1 MRITQRILSSTLGV
15 LFLVTGWLKGVDPYG
30 TSLKLK
36 EYFQW
41 LGWNDLQQVSME
53 LAVILCAAEIAMG
66 FFLWFGIYRRITAWA
81 VLGFMLVF
89 TLLTGY
95 LAFSFNS
102 GIQEC
107 GCFGQAFTM
116 SNEATFAKNIV
127 LLLLSAG
134 YLWMLLKT
142 VPQQNKKE
150 KWLGIYGIAFA
161 MAIPLYSAIYLPP
174 FDFLSYNRGVDL
186 KAHQEFAVF
195 TPSYTQVKDSLLKNS
210 EKPLLA
216 VIAQRELTSQENLK
230 LQALKAMQQKGE
242 IRVCVLASASQ
253 SCYKGIDTYYV
264 DLVTLKSLVRAETG
278 LVAIYNGRIEGKWKL
293 NRFPIK
299 EGYENSLPKNLKVQ
313 QKYITELYWGIVA
326 LGLILGGVLGFLCRK
341 KKTA

>member
-1 MRITQRILSSTLGV
+1 MRKTQNMLSSTLGI

-41 LGWNDLQQVSME
+41 LGWNDLQQMSME
-53 LAVILCAAEIAMG
+53 LAVLLCAAEIAMG
-66 FFLWFGIYRRITAWA
+66 FFLLFGIYRRITACV

-95 LAFSFNS
+95 LAFSFDS

-107 GCFGQAFTM
+107 GCFGDAYTM
-116 SNEATFAKNIV
+116 TNKATFAKNGI
-127 LLLLSAG
+127 LLLLSVG
-134 YLWMLLKT
+134 YLWILLKT

-150 KWLGIYGIAFA
+150 GWQGIYGIAFA
-161 MAIPLYSAIYLPP
+161 MAIPLYSALCLPP

-186 KAHQEFAVF
+186 KTHQDFAVF
-195 TPSYTQVKDSLLKNS
+195 TPSYTEVKDSLLKNS

-216 VIAQRELTSQENLK
+216 VIAQRELTPQENQK
-230 LQALKAMQQKGE
+230 LQALKAMQQKGK
-242 IRVCVLASASQ
+242 IRVCVLTSAGKNS
-253 SCYKGIDTYYV
+253 YKGIDTYYA
-264 DLVTLKSLVRAETG
+264 DMVTLKSLVRAETG
-278 LVAIYNGRIEGKWKL
+278 VVAIYNGRIEGKWRL

-299 EGYENSLPKNLKVQ
+299 EGSENSLPKNLKVQ
-313 QKYITELYWGIVA
+313 QKYLMELYWGIVA
-326 LGLILGGVLGFLCRK
+326 LGLILGGMFCFLWK
-341 KKTA
+341 KKRT